1 MASSSSSTT
10 TDLLAP
16 VARVIHR
23 IVARECDSSD
33 DSSRCEKPINS
44 PKIIGITCGITAYV
58 HHASATLLLLPQFPQ
73 NNYIS
78 AQSERPCMLTR
89 IVSSAVLIIGSLCLL
104 TFLHLRRQ
112 RFERKEDAIDLEID
126 GDVDDHP
133 TMGKPPRAWQPH
145 AQRGQANPFEE
156 AERQPHQRENPF
168 EPERR

>member
-1 MASSSSSTT
+1 MASSSSTT

-23 IVARECDSSD
+23 IVARECDPSD
-33 DSSRCEKPINS
+33 DSSRCEKPFNS
-44 PKIIGITCGITAYV
+44 PKIIGITCGITA
-58 HHASATLLLLPQFPQ
+58 
-73 NNYIS
+73 
-78 AQSERPCMLTR
+78 
-89 IVSSAVLIIGSLCLL
+89 AVLIIGSLCLL